1 MQLNFILP
9 CYNEEKILYNSIHYL
24 LKKISNN
31 MRVKKFK
38 ITLVDDGSTDQTWNI
53 ISKLNI
59 EDSRVKGL
67 KLSKNFGHLSAL
79 NAGFKDNDYDYI
91 FMLDADFM
99 LEFPKEIIDE
109 TIENMSTQNFDV
121 VQIVRKGYQS
131 SFFKKYTS
139 NLFYLLFNFV
149 SNVKITASAP
159 DFRIINYK
167 VIEKLNS
174 LKYKIFFR
182 REIHSFNFK
191 IKILKTVQKSYENR
205 KSKFTFIKMTSFAL
219 ESLFFYTGFLKK
231 KNKYIIEKKI

>member
-1 MQLNFILP
+1 
-9 CYNEEKILYNSIHYL
+9 
-24 LKKISNN
+24 

-79 NAGFKDNDYDYI
+79 NAGFKDNDYDYTI
-91 FMLDADFM
+91 LDDFM

-191 IKILKTVQKSYENR
+191 IKI
-205 KSKFTFIKMTSFAL
+205 
-219 ESLFFYTGFLKK
+219 
-231 KNKYIIEKKI
+231 

>member
-1 MQLNFILP
+1 
-9 CYNEEKILYNSIHYL
+9 
-24 LKKISNN
+24 

-131 SFFKKYTS
+131 SFF
-139 NLFYLLFNFV
+139 
-149 SNVKITASAP
+149 
-159 DFRIINYK
+159 
-167 VIEKLNS
+167 
-174 LKYKIFFR
+174 
-182 REIHSFNFK
+182 
-191 IKILKTVQKSYENR
+191 
-205 KSKFTFIKMTSFAL
+205 
-219 ESLFFYTGFLKK
+219 
-231 KNKYIIEKKI
+231 